1 MAARACRACFQHD
14 GGNPEAHVEIALFGT
29 NGRVK
34 PGHGVEVMLRLKSE
48 FAQAIP
54 GAAKLIGAL

>member
-14 GGNPEAHVEIALFGT
+14 GGNAHIEIALFGT